1 MTKKYFITPDE
12 IVSQASNLKSRQ
24 M

>member
-12 IVSQASNLKSRQ
+12 IVSQVSTLKSRQ